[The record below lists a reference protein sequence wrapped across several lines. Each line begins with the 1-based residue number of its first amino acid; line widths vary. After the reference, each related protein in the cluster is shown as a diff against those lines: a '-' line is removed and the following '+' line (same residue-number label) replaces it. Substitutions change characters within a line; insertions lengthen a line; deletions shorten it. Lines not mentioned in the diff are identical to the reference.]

1 MGKVKAP
8 PTPADGKPILRAL
21 NSKSVS
27 CSELAK
33 GHKDLLS
40 VKAEKESPEE
50 LEAKIKE
57 G

>member
-33 GHKDLLS
+33 GHKELLS

-50 LEAKIKE
+50 LEAEIKE